1 MSRDYKPRSKKEN
14 SGNPFLSGFL
24 IGFLLGVVLTAGLT
38 MYIQG
43 DTSPFRDNKSKS
55 KTIEPLTESTDTD
68 TEENTSAQNKPEDK
82 FDFYTI
88 LPKTE
93 STVTEEEISQPDMTT
108 KKENYFL
115 QVGSFQSEADA
126 DNLKANLA
134 LQGFEA
140 IVQTST
146 IPEQGTWHRVRVG
159 PLKNI
164 EAINKIRAELLANDF
179 NADLIK
185 VQTEINAE

>member
-24 IGFLLGVVLTAGLT
+24 IGFLLGVILTAGLT

-43 DTSPFRDNKSKS
+43 DTSPFRDNKNKP
-55 KTIEPLTESTDTD
+55 KTIEPLTESPD
-68 TEENTSAQNKPEDK
+68 TEENASAQNKPEDK

-93 STVTEEEISQPDMTT
+93 STVTEEEVAQSDMTT

-140 IVQTST
+140 IVQTAT

-185 VQTEINAE
+185 VQTEMNAE

>member
-1 MSRDYKPRSKKEN
+1 M
-14 SGNPFLSGFL
+14 
-24 IGFLLGVVLTAGLT
+24 
-38 MYIQG
+38 
-43 DTSPFRDNKSKS
+43 
-55 KTIEPLTESTDTD
+55 
-68 TEENTSAQNKPEDK
+68 
-82 FDFYTI
+82 
-88 LPKTE
+88 
-93 STVTEEEISQPDMTT
+93 
-108 KKENYFL
+108 
-115 QVGSFQSEADA
+115 
-126 DNLKANLA
+126 A

-164 EAINKIRAELLANDF
+164 EAINKIRAELLTNDF